1 MTRLLAIVPFTL
13 LAAVLPPA
21 GGSHLS
27 ATQAPAGPVSTMPA
41 DADPSFEVA
50 TIKPS
55 PGGVEGPRYSLRGRI
70 LVAVAASLHDLIKFA
85 YGVHASQVVGAP
97 AWVAS
102 DRYDVEAV
110 PRGEGMPNDRQFKTM
125 LQKLLAERF
134 QLAFHRDQRELPAF
148 VVVLGSGPPKL
159 TPTKAPGSLPVAGVG
174 PGLFYGVNATTTD
187 FTTALQGAAMDRPV
201 VDQTGLTGRWD
212 FRLEWTPDPSQFGG
226 RALTVGPSDAN
237 RPPALSTAIQEQL
250 GLKLE
255 SKRTL
260 VDMAKEAGG
269 KPATTLTLYAGF
281 WPRAFIV
288 HVGDSRM
295 YRYRDG
301 ELTRFTSDQTYEQL
315 MLESGL
321 SVGVGGQ
328 HNGTALHWAAFHGNA
343 DMIGEILKFN
353 PDLETKNND
362 FNSTPLGWAI
372 HGSEHGWYAR
382 TGDYP
387 QAVELLLQ
395 AGAKRPA
402 AIAGTAAVRAVLERR

>member
-1 MTRLLAIVPFTL
+1 MKPLTAIVAFILFT
-13 LAAVLPPA
+13 AVLPPK
-21 GGSHLS
+21 GGSHVMVG
-27 ATQAPAGPVSTMPA
+27 QAPPGPVSTMPA

-50 TIKPS
+50 TIKP
-55 PGGVEGPRYSLRGRI
+55 GRGVEGPRYSLRGRT

-85 YGVHASQVVGAP
+85 YGVHTSQIVGAP
-97 AWVAS
+97 AWVAT

-226 RALTVGPSDAN
+226 RALPVGPSDAN
-237 RPPALSTAIQEQL
+237 RPPALFTAIQEQL

-255 SKRTL
+255 SKRASVDVL
-260 VDMAKEAGG
+260 VIDRVE
-269 KPATTLTLYAGF
+269 KP
-281 WPRAFIV
+281 
-288 HVGDSRM
+288 
-295 YRYRDG
+295 
-301 ELTRFTSDQTYEQL
+301 SD
-315 MLESGL
+315 
-321 SVGVGGQ
+321 
-328 HNGTALHWAAFHGNA
+328 N
-343 DMIGEILKFN
+343 
-353 PDLETKNND
+353 
-362 FNSTPLGWAI
+362 
-372 HGSEHGWYAR
+372 
-382 TGDYP
+382 
-387 QAVELLLQ
+387 
-395 AGAKRPA
+395 
-402 AIAGTAAVRAVLERR
+402 

>member
-110 PRGEGMPNDRQFKTM
+110 PRGEGMPNDRQFKAM
-125 LQKLLAERF
+125 LQKLLADRF

-148 VVVLGSGPPKL
+148 VIVLGSGTPKL
-159 TPTKAPGSLPVAGVG
+159 TPTQAPGSLPVAGIG

-187 FTTALQGAAMDRPV
+187 FATTLQGAAMDRPV

-226 RALTVGPSDAN
+226 RALPVGPSDAN
-237 RPPALSTAIQEQL
+237 RPPALFTAIQEQL

-255 SKRTL
+255 SKRASVDVL
-260 VDMAKEAGG
+260 VIDRVE
-269 KPATTLTLYAGF
+269 KP
-281 WPRAFIV
+281 
-288 HVGDSRM
+288 
-295 YRYRDG
+295 
-301 ELTRFTSDQTYEQL
+301 SD
-315 MLESGL
+315 
-321 SVGVGGQ
+321 
-328 HNGTALHWAAFHGNA
+328 N
-343 DMIGEILKFN
+343 
-353 PDLETKNND
+353 
-362 FNSTPLGWAI
+362 
-372 HGSEHGWYAR
+372 
-382 TGDYP
+382 
-387 QAVELLLQ
+387 
-395 AGAKRPA
+395 
-402 AIAGTAAVRAVLERR
+402 